1 MRAAVFRQPGEIVI
15 EELPLPG
22 PAAGQVRLR
31 LEGCGVCASNL
42 EPFEGKPWFQYPF
55 APGAPGHEGW
65 GVIDAVGANVHQWK
79 CGERVA
85 TISQRAYATHDLA
98 PADEVIA
105 LPPGLDG
112 IPFPAEPLACAINII
127 RRSQIEPGSTVAVV
141 GIGFVGALLIR
152 LAANAGARVI
162 AIGRRAFT
170 RDLAKRMG
178 ADVCLPMDDHW
189 KIIEEVKKL
198 TGGILCRT
206 VIEATGQAWP
216 LDLAAELTR
225 ERGRLVIAGYH
236 QDGLRQINMQLWN
249 WRGLDVV
256 NAHERDPQ
264 LYLDGMKAAV
274 AAVAAGELDPR
285 PLYTHIL
292 PLEQLPDAFRLMR
305 ERPDGFLKA
314 LVTMSPP
321 R

>member
-1 MRAAVFRQPGEIVI
+1 MLAAVLRQPGEIVI
-15 EELPLPG
+15 EELPLPE
-22 PAAGQVRLR
+22 PSAGQVRLR
-31 LEGCGVCASNL
+31 LVGCGVCASNL

-79 CGERVA
+79 GGERVA

-98 PADEVIA
+98 PADEVVV
-105 LPPGLDG
+105 LPPALDG
-112 IPFPAEPLACAINII
+112 QPFPAEPLACAVNIF

-141 GIGFVGALLIR
+141 GIGFVGALLVR

-162 AIGRRAFT
+162 AIGRRPFAL
-170 RDLAKRMG
+170 DLAKQMG

-189 KIIEEVKKL
+189 KIIEEVKLL

-216 LDLAAELTR
+216 LDLAALLTR

-236 QDGLRQINMQLWN
+236 QDGPRQINLQLWN

-264 LYLDGMKAAV
+264 VYLDGMKAAV
-274 AAVAAGELDPR
+274 RAVASGELDPR
-285 PLYTHIL
+285 PLYTHVL
-292 PLEQLPDAFRLMR
+292 PLARLPEAFALMR

-314 LVTMSPP
+314 LVTM
-321 R
+321 